1 MIEDVVE
8 DEVNPNLLPLPASGP
23 GSLDSWRNQIILAE
37 ANMQAIASDRKW
49 DENQQSYL
57 GKKSSTKYGKNTAN
71 VRKDFA
77 LAEIK
82 KALLFYQLPD
92 VAATAKKPE
101 YEPAAPL
108 VGAVVNDFLS
118 PERVDAMSMID
129 EVLADLLVPAGIG
142 VSKIGYE
149 AFVDPKLPEQ
159 PQPNPLNPAL
169 PAMDEL
175 GAPIMAPN
183 IVRESYFWTRIPPK
197 MFRFPAP
204 FTGSNFDKASW
215 NGFKFTGSKVAAKR
229 TFNLTD
235 EQLQS
240 SGLDVNKDLL
250 ASDVSRSAAQTDN
263 ENTVTLHEI
272 WYRASDVD
280 PDIGDPE
287 IIRQLVILD
296 GKEDAP
302 IIHRDSPYQVIE
314 NGRMVSGMRGFP
326 FQVFSLRYASDQAIP
341 PSDCSASREQIDE
354 LSKGRTQMIDQRD
367 RAVPLTLID
376 LTRLPKET
384 QDKILAGEV
393 QEIIPV
399 NGMDSSNPPA
409 FGLQRAQWPRENFEF
424 NNIINRDIG
433 ETWSLGQNQMGLD
446 TDTKRTATE
455 LSLMQGGTDTR
466 MDKERARFLR
476 QFAIGCQKLLALI
489 QMFATDEDYARVSD
503 ESGKMLLQAW
513 DATAI
518 AGEYTIT
525 LAPDSSQRVDAMAE
539 KKRAIDIFQMFGND
553 PLTNQVELRK
563 MTWRKL
569 GMDAN
574 RLVLEPK
581 PKPPEKPQVSVAL
594 KGEDLNP
601 MMPQYINVATM
612 LAATGIGMAPPD
624 PNAAPPEMDPATNP
638 GGVPPVT
645 PLDKRFDTSGD
656 SGQLPGGGQAPDVAQ
671 VGGR

>member
-1 MIEDVVE
+1 
-8 DEVNPNLLPLPASGP
+8 
-23 GSLDSWRNQIILAE
+23 
-37 ANMQAIASDRKW
+37 
-49 DENQQSYL
+49 
-57 GKKSSTKYGKNTAN
+57 
-71 VRKDFA
+71 
-77 LAEIK
+77 
-82 KALLFYQLPD
+82 
-92 VAATAKKPE
+92 
-101 YEPAAPL
+101 
-108 VGAVVNDFLS
+108 
-118 PERVDAMSMID
+118 
-129 EVLADLLVPAGIG
+129 
-142 VSKIGYE
+142 
-149 AFVDPKLPEQ
+149 
-159 PQPNPLNPAL
+159 
-169 PAMDEL
+169 
-175 GAPIMAPN
+175 
-183 IVRESYFWTRIPPK
+183 
-197 MFRFPAP
+197 
-204 FTGSNFDKASW
+204 
-215 NGFKFTGSKVAAKR
+215 
-229 TFNLTD
+229 
-235 EQLQS
+235 
-240 SGLDVNKDLL
+240 LDVSKDLL
-250 ASDVSRSAAQTDN
+250 ASDVSRAAAQTDN
-263 ENTVTLHEI
+263 ENSVTLFEV

-280 PDIGDPE
+280 PEIGDPE
-287 IIRQLVILD
+287 IVRQLVLLE

-302 IIHRDSPYQVIE
+302 LIHRDSPYQDIQD
-314 NGRMVSGMRGFP
+314 GKLIAGMRGFP
-326 FQVFSLRYASDQAIP
+326 IHVFSLRYVSDQAIP

-354 LSKGRTQMIDQRD
+354 MSKGRTQMVDQRD

-476 QFAIGCQKLLALI
+476 QFAIGCQKLLSLI
-489 QMFATDEDYARVSD
+489 QMFATDADWARVSD
-503 ESGKMLLQAW
+503 ESGKMVLQAW

-581 PKPPEKPQVSVAL
+581 PKPPEKPQVSVTL

>member
-1 MIEDVVE
+1 MIEDVIE
-8 DEVNPNLLPLPASGP
+8 EQEVNPNLLPLPKGP
-23 GSLDSWRNQIILAE
+23 GSLENWRNQINLAQSNIQSI
-37 ANMQAIASDRKW
+37 AQTRNWDQNLQA
-49 DENQQSYL
+49 YL
-57 GKKSSTKYGKNTAN
+57 GRGDRQRYGKNTTII
-71 VRKDFA
+71 RKDYA

-118 PERVDAMSMID
+118 PERTNAMAMVD
-129 EVLADLLVPAGIG
+129 EVLMDLLVPAGIG

-149 AFVDPKLPEQ
+149 AFIDPKLPEI

-169 PAMDEL
+169 PAMDGL
-175 GAPIMAPN
+175 GQPIVSPN

-197 MFRFPAP
+197 MFLFPP
-204 FTGSNFDKASW
+204 TFTGSDYDKASW
-215 NGFKFTGSKVAAKR
+215 VGFKFTMSKTAAKR
-229 TFNLTD
+229 TYQLTD

-240 SGLDVNKDLL
+240 GGLDVSKDLL

-263 ENTVTLHEI
+263 ENSVTLFEV

-280 PDIGDPE
+280 PEIGDPE
-287 IIRQLVILD
+287 IVRQLVLLD

-302 IIHRDSPYQVIE
+302 LIHRDSPYQEIQD
-314 NGRMVSGMRGFP
+314 GKLISGMRGFP
-326 FQVFSLRYASDQAIP
+326 IHVFSLRYVSDQAIP

-354 LSKGRTQMIDQRD
+354 MSKGRTQMVDQRD

-656 SGQLPGGGQAPDVAQ
+656 SGQLPGGGSAPDVGQ
-671 VGGR
+671 VAGR